1 MKEKTIYV
9 GSGKTMSDKWLKVT
23 INPDK
28 LKDYIED
35 YKGNKFIRLS
45 INIKDEADQYGK
57 DVSVSV
63 DTWKPEEK
71 AVQKPVHN
79 LSQMMTY
86 PFKFKEVIKLLNKI
100 GFEYEKITRI
110 K

>member
-1 MKEKTIYV
+1 MKEKTLYV

-45 INIKDEADQYGK
+45 INIKDEVDQYGK

-71 AVQKPVHN
+71 AVQKPVQQVESDDD
-79 LSQMMTY
+79 L
-86 PFKFKEVIKLLNKI
+86 PF
-100 GFEYEKITRI
+100 
-110 K
+110 

>member
-1 MKEKTIYV
+1 MKETTIYV

-71 AVQKPVHN
+71 AVQKPVQQFESDDD
-79 LSQMMTY
+79 L
-86 PFKFKEVIKLLNKI
+86 PF
-100 GFEYEKITRI
+100 
-110 K
+110 

>member
-1 MKEKTIYV
+1 MKEKTVYV
-9 GSGKTMSDKWLKVT
+9 GSGKTMSNKWLKVT

-35 YKGNKFIRLS
+35 YKGNKFVRLS
-45 INIKDEADQYGK
+45 INIKDEADQFGK

-71 AVQKPVHN
+71 AVPKPVQ
-79 LSQMMTY
+79 QMESDDDL
-86 PFKFKEVIKLLNKI
+86 PF
-100 GFEYEKITRI
+100 
-110 K
+110 

>member
-1 MKEKTIYV
+1 
-9 GSGKTMSDKWLKVT
+9 MSDKWLKVT

-71 AVQKPVHN
+71 AVQKPVQQFESDDD
-79 LSQMMTY
+79 L
-86 PFKFKEVIKLLNKI
+86 PF
-100 GFEYEKITRI
+100 
-110 K
+110 

>member
-35 YKGNKFIRLS
+35 YKGNKFVRLS

-71 AVQKPVHN
+71 AVQKPVQ
-79 LSQMMTY
+79 QMESDNDL
-86 PFKFKEVIKLLNKI
+86 PF
-100 GFEYEKITRI
+100 
-110 K
+110 

>member
-35 YKGNKFIRLS
+35 YKGNKFVRLS

-71 AVQKPVHN
+71 AVQKPVQQIESDDD
-79 LSQMMTY
+79 L
-86 PFKFKEVIKLLNKI
+86 PF
-100 GFEYEKITRI
+100 
-110 K
+110 

>member
-71 AVQKPVHN
+71 AVQKPVQQVESDDD
-79 LSQMMTY
+79 L
-86 PFKFKEVIKLLNKI
+86 PF
-100 GFEYEKITRI
+100 
-110 K
+110 

>member
-9 GSGKTMSDKWLKVT
+9 GSGKTMSNKWLKVT

-71 AVQKPVHN
+71 AVQKPVQQVESDDD
-79 LSQMMTY
+79 L
-86 PFKFKEVIKLLNKI
+86 PF
-100 GFEYEKITRI
+100 
-110 K
+110 